1 MMAAR
6 ATPLPVSSTFVER
19 SRNDDMTPPTIP
31 KSAGSELMGPA
42 KIKVERPMTENSREK
57 SASGLVRE
65 TGLPPSP
72 ALFWASNVL
81 DSMDPG

>member
-6 ATPLPVSSTFVER
+6 ARPLPASSTFVER
-19 SRNDDMTPPTIP
+19 SRNDEMTPPTIP

-42 KIKVERPMTENSREK
+42 KIKVERPMTENRREM

-65 TGLPPSP
+65 TDLPPPP
-72 ALFWASNVL
+72 AFFWASNVL
-81 DSMDPG
+81 DSTDPG